1 MMTDNT
7 TSMVQ
12 FKPPTL
18 AEMSQDYAALVALKS
33 IMRRGVDYGTI
44 PGCGDKDSLFKPGA
58 EKVLKQ
64 FMVHVVGV
72 QVEDLSTADCI
83 RYRVRCVG
91 QTPDGITRGV
101 GIGECSSDEDKY
113 RWRKVRNNPEWE
125 DTPDIRRRTV
135 HKNGRNGTYTV
146 NQVRTNPPDQ
156 ANTVLK
162 MGKKRAM
169 TDLALTATAASE
181 FFTQDLED
189 MPEELRQQVA
199 AAHGARPADPFA
211 PPPIDTTAEPVG
223 EPTKL
228 SPESIV
234 GRRAKD
240 LGLTGEDVRAVLEE
254 LRAPKDRDAW
264 TVNQVKEICNA
275 LQARAD
281 VQGGHTDYD
290 GGEPPPVEG
299 A

>member
-1 MMTDNT
+1 
-7 TSMVQ
+7 MV
-12 FKPPTL
+12 
-18 AEMSQDYAALVALKS
+18 D
-33 IMRRGVDYGTI
+33 
-44 PGCGDKDSLFKPGA
+44 
-58 EKVLKQ
+58 
-64 FMVHVVGV
+64 V
-72 QVEDLSTADCI
+72 QVEDLSTADCT
-83 RYRVRCVG
+83 RYRVRCIG

-101 GIGECSSDEDKY
+101 GIGECSTDEDKY

-181 FFTQDLED
+181 FFTQDIED
-189 MPEELRQQVA
+189 MPEEMQQQVA
-199 AAHGARPADPFA
+199 AAHGARPQDPFA
-211 PPPIDTTAEPVG
+211 PPVVDTTAEPVD
-223 EPTKL
+223 EPWRAT
-228 SPESIV
+228 PERIV
-234 GRRAKD
+234 WTRAKD
-240 LGLTGEDVRAVLEE
+240 MGLTGDDVTSVLEE
-254 LRAPKDRDAW
+254 LRAPKDRDIW
-264 TVNQVKEICNA
+264 TVNQEEEVCNA

-281 VQGGHTDYD
+281 AKGGGHQDYD